1 MAQRFMT
8 VADEEA
14 KEASRSP
21 GAGGSEP
28 DRTYPG
34 TSRGN
39 CDEARVQQAS
49 GIVSDASRLRRPRKQ
64 RRPLICKKLKPTAL
78 SRRTQRT
85 VLLQTSARLSRT
97 ARLRGAFQ

>member
-39 CDEARVQQAS
+39 DEARVQQAS
-49 GIVSDASRLRRPRKQ
+49 GIVSEA
-64 RRPLICKKLKPTAL
+64 
-78 SRRTQRT
+78 
-85 VLLQTSARLSRT
+85 
-97 ARLRGAFQ
+97 